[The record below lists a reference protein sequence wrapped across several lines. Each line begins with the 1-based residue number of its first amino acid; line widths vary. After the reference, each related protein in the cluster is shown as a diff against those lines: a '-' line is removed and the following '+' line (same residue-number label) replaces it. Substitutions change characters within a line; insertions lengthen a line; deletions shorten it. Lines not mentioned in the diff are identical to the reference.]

1 MLITQCKHELRQL
14 AADRLLYALIVLFA
28 VLIAYGLWN
37 GERWVRF
44 QERAIA
50 AAHQEEASAVTRA
63 KQQAERIRLGQ
74 EKPRWWSS
82 ASDLRGFLWYHLVS
96 YAVKPPAPL
105 AALAVGQSDLYPYLL
120 KVDPGAKAGFS
131 TAYETANPRK
141 LFLGPFDLAFVII
154 YLLPL
159 FILALSYD
167 LLAAEKESGV
177 LSLLAAQPV
186 SLLRIVLGKIGFR
199 LSFILLLIG
208 GLLGAALALTGFGS
222 SAPEL
227 LWRLL
232 GWFGV
237 VAAYAIF
244 WFFLAMLVI
253 AYGGRSATNALA
265 LAALWLVAVVL
276 VPAGVNLWITTAYPL
291 PSRTDYVKTLRDTG
305 DEIYEQETQITER
318 FFADHPEL
326 KPQKAEEGEA
336 GWVIGE
342 MERDRR
348 LQAVESAF
356 TGQLQRQQDLA
367 EQLKFL
373 SPALLVHSAFLD
385 LSGTGMARHRQFL
398 AQVDTYHAE
407 LQGYFNPKLIKGEYA
422 FSSYDAVPRFRY
434 REEPARDQAQ
444 RLGADMLGLLIP
456 ALLTALLAGLAL
468 RRYPVVSG
476 QSL

>member
-1 MLITQCKHELRQL
+1 MLISQCRHELRQL

-37 GERWVRF
+37 GERWVQF
-44 QERAIA
+44 QNQAIA
-50 AAHQEEASAVTRA
+50 AAHQEEAAAVTRA

-105 AALAVGQSDLYPYLL
+105 SVLAIGQSDLYPYLL
-120 KVDPGAKAGFS
+120 KVDTGARAGF
-131 TAYETANPRK
+131 TTDYETANPRK
-141 LFLGPFDLAFVII
+141 LLLGPFDLAFVII

-167 LLAAEKESGV
+167 LLAGEKESGV

-186 SLLRIVLGKIGFR
+186 SLLKIVLSKIGFR
-199 LSFILLLIG
+199 LGFILLLIG
-208 GLLGAALALTGFGS
+208 GLLGAALVVTGFGNR
-222 SAPEL
+222 APDL

-232 GWFGV
+232 GCFGV
-237 VAAYAIF
+237 VAAYATF

-265 LAALWLVAVVL
+265 VAALWLVAVVL
-276 VPAGVNLWITTAYPL
+276 VPAVVNLWITTAYPL
-291 PSRTDYVKTLRDTG
+291 PSRTDYVKKLRDTG
-305 DEIYEQETQITER
+305 DEIFQQEAQITER

-326 KPQKAEEGEA
+326 KPQKAEESEA

-348 LQAVESAF
+348 LQAVESEF
-356 TGQLQRQQDLA
+356 TAQLQRQQDLA

-373 SPALLVHSAFLD
+373 SPALLVHSAFLE
-385 LSGTGMARHRQFL
+385 LTGTGLARHRQFL
-398 AQVDTYHAE
+398 AQVDAYHAE

-422 FSSYDAVPRFRY
+422 FSGYDQIPRFHY
-434 REEPARDQAQ
+434 REEPAHDLAQ
-444 RLGADMLGLLIP
+444 RLGADMLALLIP
-456 ALLTALLAGLAL
+456 ALLAALLAGLAL
-468 RRYPVVSG
+468 RRYPVVGG
-476 QSL
+476 Q

>member
-14 AADRLLYALIVLFA
+14 AADRLLYTLIVLFA

-44 QERAIA
+44 QEQAIA
-50 AAHQEEASAVTRA
+50 APHQEEATAVTRA

-82 ASDLRGFLWYHLVS
+82 STDLRGFLWYHLVR
-96 YAVKPPAPL
+96 YAAKPPAPL

-120 KVDPGAKAGFS
+120 KVDTGARAGFT

-141 LFLGPFDLAFVII
+141 LLLGPFDLAFVII

-167 LLAAEKESGV
+167 LLAGEKESGV

-186 SLLRIVLGKIGFR
+186 SLLRIVLSKIGFR

-208 GLLGAALALTGFGS
+208 GLLGAALVVTGFGS
-222 SAPEL
+222 SAPDF

-237 VAAYAIF
+237 VAAYAVF

-276 VPAGVNLWITTAYPL
+276 VPAGVNLWFTTAYPL

-305 DEIYEQETQITER
+305 DEIFEQEAQITER

-326 KPQKAEEGEA
+326 KSQKAEEAEA

-348 LQAVESAF
+348 LQAVESEF
-356 TGQLQRQQDLA
+356 TAQLQRQQDLA
-367 EQLKFL
+367 ERLKFL

-385 LSGTGMARHRQFL
+385 LSGTDMARHRQFL

-407 LQGYFNPKLIKGEYA
+407 LQDTFNPKLIKGEYA
-422 FSSYDAVPRFRY
+422 FSGYDAVPRFRY
-434 REEPARDQAQ
+434 REESTRDQAQ

-456 ALLTALLAGLAL
+456 ALLAALLAGLAL

-476 QSL
+476 Q